1 MKRSGKF
8 YYSNEKKTLK
18 ALDLEPVPGS
28 GSGWIQKEDGENEV
42 ALVQL
47 KSTDSS
53 SYRINMLDIK
63 KLEYHAQESHKV
75 PIFLIQFLQQNKI
88 YALVDINNIEE
99 LSDALKFGKKP
110 KVIKIIQSEEEVEIK
125 KIKSSAKS
133 REKFYK
139 EKEEMNGK
147 RKRN

>member
-18 ALDLEPVPGS
+18 ALGLEPVPGS
-28 GSGWIQKEDGENEV
+28 GSGWVQKEDGENEV

-88 YALVDINNIEE
+88 YALVDVNDIEE

-110 KVIKIIQSEEEVEIK
+110 KTIKIVQNEEVEIK
-125 KIKSSAKS
+125 KIRSSAKS

-139 EKEEMNGK
+139 EKEGMYGK